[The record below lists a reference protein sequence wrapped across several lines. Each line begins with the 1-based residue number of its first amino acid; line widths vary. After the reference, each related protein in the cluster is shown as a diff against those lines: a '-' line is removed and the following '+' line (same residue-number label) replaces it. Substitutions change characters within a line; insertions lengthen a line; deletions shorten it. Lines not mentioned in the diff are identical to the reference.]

1 MNKIKDILENTGY
14 YIVKDLI
21 DENLVKEIK
30 KDIFEIKNVS
40 KYKDRLG
47 NLRRIE
53 KIYDKS
59 NNLIILDK
67 LIRKQLNNIY
77 SEDFII
83 FKDKYNAKP
92 PNGEGFYSHYDGI
105 FEWKDTAGKIRNG
118 WYEYANFFMNVLI
131 ALDECNEKNG
141 SIEISKIHNY
151 SFDELLDN
159 TKKNGTPD
167 LKTIIEKE
175 CVFET
180 ILLNPG
186 DIVFFSNK
194 CPHRSAKNISSTS
207 RMTLYYTYNKLFEG
221 DNYKKYFEDKENSK
235 NKTSKSLSGQI

>member
-1 MNKIKDILENTGY
+1 MNRIKDILDKTGY
-14 YIVKDLI
+14 HILSGLI
-21 DENLVKEIK
+21 DKNLVKEIK
-30 KDIFEIKNVS
+30 KDIFKIKDVS

-53 KIYDKS
+53 KIYDKTT
-59 NNLIILDK
+59 NLIKLDN
-67 LIRKQLNNIY
+67 LIRKELNNIY
-77 SEDFII
+77 DEDFII

-105 FEWKDTAGKIRNG
+105 FKWKDTAGKIRNG

-131 ALDECNEKNG
+131 ALDECNEENG
-141 SIEISKIHNY
+141 SIEISNIHNY
-151 SFDELLDN
+151 SFDELIDN

-167 LKTIIEKE
+167 LKTEIENK
-175 CVFET
+175 CNFET

-194 CPHRSAKNISSTS
+194 CPHRSAKNKSSKS
-207 RMTLYYTYNKLFEG
+207 RMTLYYTYNKLSDG
-221 DNYKKYFEDKENSK
+221 DNYKKYFKDKENSK